1 MTHRVGT
8 PPPQR
13 DVRVRRV
20 ILIEG
25 SANVLVLVL
34 KLGVG
39 VWTGSFAVLGDAL
52 HSLGDVANNVIAW
65 FVVRMSAEPADREHP
80 YGHRK
85 FETLAVF
92 VLAALLV
99 VLAFELA
106 LGALRHQTDPPV
118 SHPWALGIML
128 VVLGVNIGLSTW
140 ENAWAKRL
148 RSDILAA
155 DARHTFAD
163 VLTTGLVIG
172 GWQLA
177 SRGYP
182 WMDTIAALGVSVF
195 VFLLAFGLFRRAV
208 PVLVD
213 RMALEPE
220 AIAVSV
226 LSVPGALSV
235 KSVRSRS
242 TGFSTAVDIVVA
254 VDSSLSMEQAHTIA
268 DAIEAKLAEDFGVED
283 ATVHVEPNA

>member
-1 MTHRVGT
+1 VDA
-8 PPPQR
+8 PQR
-13 DVRVRRV
+13 DLRVRRV

-25 SANVLVLVL
+25 SVNVLVLAL
-34 KLGVG
+34 KLTVG
-39 VWTGSFAVLGDAL
+39 LWTGSFAVLGDAV
-52 HSLGDVANNVIAW
+52 HSLGDVSNNVIAW
-65 FVVRMSAEPADREHP
+65 IVVRISARPADREHP

-99 VLAFELA
+99 VLAVELA
-106 LGALRHQTDPPV
+106 LGALRHQADPPV
-118 SHPWALGIML
+118 SHPWAVGTML
-128 VVLGVNIGLSTW
+128 VVLGINIGLTSW

-148 RSDILAA
+148 RSDILSA

-163 VLTTGLVIG
+163 VLTTVLVIG

-182 WMDTIAALGVSVF
+182 WMDTICALGVSMF
-195 VFLLAFGLFRRAV
+195 VLFLAFDLFRRAV

-213 RMALEPE
+213 RIALEPE
-220 AIAVSV
+220 TLTVSV

-242 TGFSTAVDIVVA
+242 KGSSAAVDVTVG
-254 VDSSLSMEQAHTIA
+254 VDPSLSMEEAHAIA

-283 ATVHVEPNA
+283 ATIHIEPST

>member
-1 MTHRVGT
+1 VDA
-8 PPPQR
+8 PQR
-13 DVRVRRV
+13 DLRVRRV

-25 SANVLVLVL
+25 SVNVLVLAL
-34 KLGVG
+34 KLTVG
-39 VWTGSFAVLGDAL
+39 LWTGSFAVLGDAV
-52 HSLGDVANNVIAW
+52 HSLGDVSNNVIAW
-65 FVVRMSAEPADREHP
+65 IVVRISARPADREHP

-99 VLAFELA
+99 VLAVELA
-106 LGALRHQTDPPV
+106 LGALRHQADPPV
-118 SHPWALGIML
+118 SHPWAVGTML
-128 VVLGVNIGLSTW
+128 VVLGINIGLASW

-148 RSDILAA
+148 RSDILSA

-163 VLTTGLVIG
+163 VLTTVLVIG

-182 WMDTIAALGVSVF
+182 WMDTICALGVSMF
-195 VFLLAFGLFRRAV
+195 VLFLAFDLFRRAV

-213 RMALEPE
+213 RIALEPE
-220 AIAVSV
+220 ALTVSV

-242 TGFSTAVDIVVA
+242 KGSSAAVDVTVG
-254 VDSSLSMEQAHTIA
+254 VDPSLSMEEAHAIA

-283 ATVHVEPNA
+283 ATIHIEPST

>member
-1 MTHRVGT
+1 MDA
-8 PPPQR
+8 PQR
-13 DVRVRRV
+13 DLRVRRV

-25 SANVLVLVL
+25 SVNVLVLAL
-34 KLGVG
+34 KLTVG
-39 VWTGSFAVLGDAL
+39 LWTGSFAVLGDAV
-52 HSLGDVANNVIAW
+52 HSLGDVSNNVIAW
-65 FVVRMSAEPADREHP
+65 IVVRISARPADREHP

-99 VLAFELA
+99 VLAVELA
-106 LGALRHQTDPPV
+106 LGALRHQADPPV
-118 SHPWALGIML
+118 SHPWAVGTML
-128 VVLGVNIGLSTW
+128 VVLGINIGLTSW

-148 RSDILAA
+148 RSDILSA

-163 VLTTGLVIG
+163 VLTTVLVIG

-182 WMDTIAALGVSVF
+182 WMDTICALGVSMF
-195 VFLLAFGLFRRAV
+195 VLFLAFDLFRRAV

-213 RMALEPE
+213 RIALEPE
-220 AIAVSV
+220 ALTVSV
-226 LSVPGALSV
+226 LSVPGALTV

-242 TGFSTAVDIVVA
+242 KGSSAAVDVTVG
-254 VDSSLSMEQAHTIA
+254 VDPSLSMEEAHAIA

-283 ATVHVEPNA
+283 ATIHIEPST

>member
-1 MTHRVGT
+1 MDA
-8 PPPQR
+8 PQR
-13 DVRVRRV
+13 DLRVRRV

-25 SANVLVLVL
+25 SVNVLVLAL
-34 KLGVG
+34 KLTVG
-39 VWTGSFAVLGDAL
+39 LWTGSFAVLGDAV
-52 HSLGDVANNVIAW
+52 HSLGDVSNNVIAW
-65 FVVRMSAEPADREHP
+65 IVVRISARPADREHP

-99 VLAFELA
+99 VLAVELA
-106 LGALRHQTDPPV
+106 LGALRHQADPPV
-118 SHPWALGIML
+118 SHPWAVGVML
-128 VVLGVNIGLSTW
+128 VVLGINVGLASW
-140 ENAWAKRL
+140 ENAWAERL
-148 RSDILAA
+148 RSDILSA

-163 VLTTGLVIG
+163 VLTTVLVIG

-182 WMDTIAALGVSVF
+182 WMDTICALGVSMF
-195 VFLLAFGLFRRAV
+195 VLFLAFDLFRRAV

-213 RMALEPE
+213 RIALEPE
-220 AIAVSV
+220 ALTVSV
-226 LSVPGALSV
+226 LSVPGALTV

-242 TGFSTAVDIVVA
+242 KGSSAAVDVTVG
-254 VDSSLSMEQAHTIA
+254 VDPSLSMEEAHAIA

-283 ATVHVEPNA
+283 ATIHIEPST

>member
-1 MTHRVGT
+1 VK
-8 PPPQR
+8 PPQR
-13 DVRVRRV
+13 DFRVQRV

-25 SANVLVLVL
+25 TANVLVLGL
-34 KLGVG
+34 KLAVG
-39 VWTGSFAVLGDAL
+39 FSTGSFAVIGDAV

-65 FVVRMSAEPADREHP
+65 IIVRMSARPADREHP

-99 VLAFELA
+99 VLAVELA
-106 LGALRHQTDPPV
+106 LGALRQEAGPPV
-118 SHPWALGIML
+118 TRPWAVGVMV
-128 VVLGVNIGLSTW
+128 VVLAVNIGLTSW

-148 RSDILAA
+148 NSDILAA
-155 DARHTFAD
+155 DARHTLAD
-163 VLTTGLVIG
+163 VLTTIVVIV

-177 SRGYP
+177 ARGYP
-182 WMDTIAALGVSVF
+182 WMDTICALGVSMF
-195 VFLLAFGLFRRAV
+195 VLFLAFGLFRRAV
-208 PVLVD
+208 PILVD

-220 AIAVSV
+220 ELKASV

-242 TGFSTAVDIVVA
+242 KGSSAAVDIVVG
-254 VDSSLSMEQAHTIA
+254 VDTTLSMEEAHAIA
-268 DAIEAKLAEDFGVED
+268 DAIEAKLAKDFGVED
-283 ATVHVEPNA
+283 ATVHIEPDTL

>member
-1 MTHRVGT
+1 VN
-8 PPPQR
+8 PPQR
-13 DVRVRRV
+13 DHRVQRV

-25 SANVLVLVL
+25 SANVLVLGL
-34 KLGVG
+34 KLTVG
-39 VWTGSFAVLGDAL
+39 LSTGSFAVMGDAV

-65 FVVRMSAEPADREHP
+65 IIVRMSARPADREHP

-99 VLAFELA
+99 VLAVELA
-106 LGALRHQTDPPV
+106 LGALRHEAGPPV
-118 SHPWALGIML
+118 SQPWAIGIMF
-128 VVLGVNIGLSTW
+128 VVLAVNIGLTSW

-148 RSDILAA
+148 GSDILAA
-155 DARHTFAD
+155 DARHTLAD
-163 VLTTGLVIG
+163 VLTTIVVIA

-177 SRGYP
+177 ARGYP
-182 WMDTIAALGVSVF
+182 WMDTICALGVSMF
-195 VFLLAFGLFRRAV
+195 VLFLAFGLFRRAV

-220 AIAVSV
+220 ELRASV
-226 LSVPGALSV
+226 LSVSGALSV

-242 TGFSTAVDIVVA
+242 KGSSAAVDIVVG
-254 VDSSLSMEQAHTIA
+254 VDASLSMEEAHAIA
-268 DAIEAKLAEDFGVED
+268 DAIEAKLA
-283 ATVHVEPNA
+283 

>member
-1 MTHRVGT
+1 VSS
-8 PPPQR
+8 PQR
-13 DVRVRRV
+13 DHRVQRV

-25 SANVLVLVL
+25 SANLLVLGL
-34 KLGVG
+34 KLTVG
-39 VWTGSFAVLGDAL
+39 LWTGSFAVIGDAV

-65 FVVRMSAEPADREHP
+65 IIVRISARPADREHP

-99 VLAFELA
+99 VLAVELA

-118 SHPWALGIML
+118 SHPWAVGVMF
-128 VVLGVNIGLSTW
+128 VVLGVNIGLTYW
-140 ENAWAKRL
+140 ETGWAKRL
-148 RSDILAA
+148 GSDILAA

-163 VLTTGLVIG
+163 VLTTILVIV

-182 WMDTIAALGVSVF
+182 WMDTICALGVSMF
-195 VFLLAFGLFRRAV
+195 VLYLAYGLFRRAV
-208 PVLVD
+208 PILVD
-213 RMALEPE
+213 RIALEPE
-220 AIAVSV
+220 KLTASV
-226 LSVPGALSV
+226 LSVPGARSV

-242 TGFSTAVDIVVA
+242 KGSSAAVDIVVG
-254 VDSSLSMEQAHTIA
+254 VDTSLSVEEAHAIA
-268 DAIEAKLAEDFGVED
+268 DAIEAKLAKDFGVED
-283 ATVHVEPNA
+283 ATVHIEPDTL

>member
-1 MTHRVGT
+1 MDA
-8 PPPQR
+8 PQR
-13 DVRVRRV
+13 DLRVRRV

-25 SANVLVLVL
+25 SVNVLVLAL
-34 KLGVG
+34 KLTVG
-39 VWTGSFAVLGDAL
+39 LWTGSFAVLGDAV
-52 HSLGDVANNVIAW
+52 HSLGDVSNNVIAW
-65 FVVRMSAEPADREHP
+65 IVVRISARPADREHP

-99 VLAFELA
+99 VLAVELA
-106 LGALRHQTDPPV
+106 LGALRHQADPPV
-118 SHPWALGIML
+118 SHPWAVGTML
-128 VVLGVNIGLSTW
+128 VVLGINIGLTSW

-148 RSDILAA
+148 RSDILSA

-163 VLTTGLVIG
+163 VLTTVLVIG

-182 WMDTIAALGVSVF
+182 WMDTICALGVSMF
-195 VFLLAFGLFRRAV
+195 VLFLAFDLFRRAV

-213 RMALEPE
+213 RIALEPE
-220 AIAVSV
+220 ALTVSV

-242 TGFSTAVDIVVA
+242 KGSSAAVDVTVG
-254 VDSSLSMEQAHTIA
+254 VDPSLSMEEAHAIA

-283 ATVHVEPNA
+283 ATIHIEPST

>member
-1 MTHRVGT
+1 VDA
-8 PPPQR
+8 PQR
-13 DVRVRRV
+13 DLRVRRV

-25 SANVLVLVL
+25 SVNVLVLAL
-34 KLGVG
+34 KLTVG
-39 VWTGSFAVLGDAL
+39 LWTGSFAVLGDAV
-52 HSLGDVANNVIAW
+52 HSLGDVSNNVIAW
-65 FVVRMSAEPADREHP
+65 IVVRISARPADREHP

-99 VLAFELA
+99 VLAVELA
-106 LGALRHQTDPPV
+106 LGALRHQADPPV
-118 SHPWALGIML
+118 SHPWAVGTML
-128 VVLGVNIGLSTW
+128 VVLGINIGLTSW

-148 RSDILAA
+148 RSDILSA

-163 VLTTGLVIG
+163 VLTTVLVIG

-182 WMDTIAALGVSVF
+182 WMDTICALGVSMF
-195 VFLLAFGLFRRAV
+195 VLFLAFDLFRRAV

-213 RMALEPE
+213 RIALEPE
-220 AIAVSV
+220 ALTVSV

-242 TGFSTAVDIVVA
+242 KGSSAAVDVTVG
-254 VDSSLSMEQAHTIA
+254 VDPSLSMEEAHAIA

-283 ATVHVEPNA
+283 ATIHIEPST

>member
-1 MTHRVGT
+1 MS
-8 PPPQR
+8 PPQR
-13 DVRVRRV
+13 DHRVQRV

-25 SANVLVLVL
+25 SANLLVLGL
-34 KLGVG
+34 KLTVG
-39 VWTGSFAVLGDAL
+39 LWPGSFAVIGDAV

-65 FVVRMSAEPADREHP
+65 IIVRISARPADREHP

-99 VLAFELA
+99 VLAVELA

-118 SHPWALGIML
+118 SHPWAVGVMF
-128 VVLGVNIGLSTW
+128 VVLGVNIGLTYW
-140 ENAWAKRL
+140 ETAWAKRL
-148 RSDILAA
+148 GSDILAA

-163 VLTTGLVIG
+163 VLTTILVIG

-182 WMDTIAALGVSVF
+182 WMDTICALGVSMF
-195 VFLLAFGLFRRAV
+195 VLYLAYGLFRRAV

-213 RMALEPE
+213 RIALEPE
-220 AIAVSV
+220 KLTASV
-226 LSVPGALSV
+226 LSVPGARSV

-242 TGFSTAVDIVVA
+242 KGSSAAVDIVVG
-254 VDSSLSMEQAHTIA
+254 VDTSLSMEEAHAIA
-268 DAIEAKLAEDFGVED
+268 DAIEAKLAKDFGVKD
-283 ATVHVEPNA
+283 ATVHIEPDTL

>member
-1 MTHRVGT
+1 VN
-8 PPPQR
+8 PPQR
-13 DVRVRRV
+13 DHRVQRV

-25 SANVLVLVL
+25 SANVLVLGL
-34 KLGVG
+34 KLTVG
-39 VWTGSFAVLGDAL
+39 LWTGSFAVIGDAV

-65 FVVRMSAEPADREHP
+65 IIVRMSARPADREHP

-99 VLAFELA
+99 VLAVELA
-106 LGALRHQTDPPV
+106 LGALRHQAGPPV
-118 SHPWALGIML
+118 SEPWAVAVMF
-128 VVLGVNIGLSTW
+128 VVLGVNIGLTSW

-148 RSDILAA
+148 NSDILAA
-155 DARHTFAD
+155 DARHTLAD
-163 VLTTGLVIG
+163 VLTTIIIIA

-177 SRGYP
+177 ARGYA
-182 WMDTIAALGVSVF
+182 WMDTICALGVSMF
-195 VFLLAFGLFRRAV
+195 VLFLAFGLFRRAV

-220 AIAVSV
+220 ELTASV
-226 LSVPGALSV
+226 LSIPSVRSV

-242 TGFSTAVDIVVA
+242 KGSSAAVDIVVS
-254 VDSSLSMEQAHTIA
+254 VDASLSMEEAHAIA

-283 ATVHVEPNA
+283 ATVHIEPDTL

>member
-1 MTHRVGT
+1 MDA
-8 PPPQR
+8 PQR
-13 DVRVRRV
+13 DLRVRRV

-25 SANVLVLVL
+25 SVNVLVLAL
-34 KLGVG
+34 KLTVG
-39 VWTGSFAVLGDAL
+39 LWTGSFAVLGDAV
-52 HSLGDVANNVIAW
+52 HSLGDVSNNVIAW
-65 FVVRMSAEPADREHP
+65 IVVRISARPADREHP

-99 VLAFELA
+99 VLAVELA
-106 LGALRHQTDPPV
+106 LGALRHQADPPV
-118 SHPWALGIML
+118 SHPWAVGTML
-128 VVLGVNIGLSTW
+128 VVLGINIGLTSW

-148 RSDILAA
+148 RSDILSA

-163 VLTTGLVIG
+163 VLTTVLVIG

-182 WMDTIAALGVSVF
+182 WMDTICALGVSMF
-195 VFLLAFGLFRRAV
+195 VLFLAFDLFRRAV

-213 RMALEPE
+213 RIALEPE
-220 AIAVSV
+220 TLTVSV

-242 TGFSTAVDIVVA
+242 KGSSAAVDVTVG
-254 VDSSLSMEQAHTIA
+254 VDPSLSMEEAHAIA

-283 ATVHVEPNA
+283 ATIHIEPST

>member
-1 MTHRVGT
+1 MK
-8 PPPQR
+8 PPQR
-13 DVRVRRV
+13 DFRVQRV

-25 SANVLVLVL
+25 TANVLVLGL
-34 KLGVG
+34 KLAVG
-39 VWTGSFAVLGDAL
+39 FSTGSFAVIGDAV

-65 FVVRMSAEPADREHP
+65 IIVRMSARPADREHP

-99 VLAFELA
+99 VLAVELA
-106 LGALRHQTDPPV
+106 LGALRQEAGPPV
-118 SHPWALGIML
+118 TRPWAVGVMV
-128 VVLGVNIGLSTW
+128 VVLAVNIGLTSW

-148 RSDILAA
+148 NSDILAA
-155 DARHTFAD
+155 DARHTLAD
-163 VLTTGLVIG
+163 VLTTIVVIV

-177 SRGYP
+177 ARGYP
-182 WMDTIAALGVSVF
+182 WMDTICALGVSMF
-195 VFLLAFGLFRRAV
+195 VLFLAFGLFRRAV
-208 PVLVD
+208 PILVD

-220 AIAVSV
+220 ELKASV

-242 TGFSTAVDIVVA
+242 KGSSAAVDIVVG
-254 VDSSLSMEQAHTIA
+254 VDTTLSMEEAHAIA
-268 DAIEAKLAEDFGVED
+268 DAIEAKLAKDFGVED
-283 ATVHVEPNA
+283 ATVHIEPDTL